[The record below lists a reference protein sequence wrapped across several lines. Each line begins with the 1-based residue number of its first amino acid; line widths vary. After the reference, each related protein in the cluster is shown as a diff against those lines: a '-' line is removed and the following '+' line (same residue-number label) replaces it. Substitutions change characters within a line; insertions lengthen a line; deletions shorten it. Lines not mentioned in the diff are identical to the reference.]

1 VSGCRSHTDLV
12 GPYVL
17 GALEPDEM
25 EAMRTHLASCAACAA
40 EVRALGEIP
49 ALLDRARADDEIAT
63 LSPGL
68 EDEVLDRF
76 VRERA
81 AAGTRRRRWPR
92 IAIPAIAVAALI
104 AGILVAALPGGADP
118 AYAHAELWSMPAGG
132 GAVGTADVAAVDA
145 GTRVKLHAD
154 HLPVKRGTAYE
165 LWCVRTDG
173 RWVNGG
179 SFQARSDGTAAAEL
193 TAAVRPGEYHVVVI
207 TRRSADGMRGD
218 EVMRGKLTY

>member
-1 VSGCRSHTDLV
+1 VTGCRSHSDLI

-17 GALEPDEM
+17 GGLDPDEM
-25 EAMRTHLASCAACAA
+25 EAMRRHVAACARCAA
-40 EVRALGEIP
+40 EVRSLADIP
-49 ALLDRARADDEIAT
+49 AMLDSARADDEIAT

-81 AAGTRRRRWPR
+81 AARAPRRRWPR
-92 IAIPAIAVAALI
+92 IAIPAIAVAAVI
-104 AGILVAALPGGADP
+104 AAILVATLPGGADT
-118 AYAHAELWSMPAGG
+118 AYAHAELWSLPAGG
-132 GAVGTADVAAVDA
+132 GAAGSADAAAVDA
-145 GTRVKLHAD
+145 GTRVKLRAHD
-154 HLPVKRGTAYE
+154 LPVRSGTAYE

-179 SFQARSDGTAAAEL
+179 SFHARADGTAAAVL
-193 TAAVRPGEYHVVVI
+193 TAAVRPGEYHLVVI
-207 TRRSADGMRGD
+207 TRRSRGGVRGA

>member
-1 VSGCRSHTDLV
+1 VSGCRSHADLI

-25 EAMRTHLASCAACAA
+25 HEMRRHLGSCARCAA
-40 EVRALGEIP
+40 EVHSLAAVP
-49 ALLDRARADDEIAT
+49 ALLDRADADEPIAT

-81 AAGTRRRRWPR
+81 AAHPRRRRWPR
-92 IAIPAIAVAALI
+92 LAIPATAVAALI
-104 AGILVAALPGGADP
+104 AGVLIAVLPDGAAP
-118 AYAHAELWSMPAGG
+118 AYARAELRSMPAGA
-132 GAVGTADVAAVDA
+132 GAAGTAWAAEVTG
-145 GTRVKLHAD
+145 GTRVKLRAD
-154 HLPVKRGTAYE
+154 HLPVSRGNAYE

-179 SFQARSDGTAAAEL
+179 SFHARSDGTAAAEL

-207 TRRSADGMRGD
+207 TRRSSSDARGA
-218 EVMRGKLTY
+218 EVLRGNLHY

>member
-1 VSGCRSHTDLV
+1 MSGCRTHADQV

-25 EAMRTHLASCAACAA
+25 DEMRAHLADCPRCSAEARSLAELPAMLDLVQVDA
-40 EVRALGEIP
+40 EVAVP
-49 ALLDRARADDEIAT
+49 
-63 LSPGL
+63 SPGL

-81 AAGTRRRRWPR
+81 RSARRRRRWPR
-92 IAIPAIAVAALI
+92 LAIPAVAVAAVIAAVLI
-104 AGILVAALPGGADP
+104 AVVPGP
-118 AYAHAELWSMPAGG
+118 NTAYAHAELWGMPAGG
-132 GAVGTADVAAVDA
+132 GAQGTADVAEVDT

-154 HLPVKRGTAYE
+154 HLPVMRGRTYE

-173 RWVNGG
+173 RWINGG

-193 TAAVRPGEYHVVVI
+193 TAAVKPGEYHVVVI
-207 TRRSADGMRGD
+207 TRRSADGMRGA
-218 EVMRGKLTY
+218 EVMRGKLNY

>member
-1 VSGCRSHTDLV
+1 MTGCRSHADLI

-25 EAMRTHLASCAACAA
+25 ETMRRHIAACPRCAA
-40 EVRALGEIP
+40 EVRSLSELP
-49 ALLDRARADDEIAT
+49 ALLDQATADEEVAT

-81 AAGTRRRRWPR
+81 KERPRRRRWQR
-92 IAIPAIAVAALI
+92 VGIPATAAAALL
-104 AGILVAALPGGADP
+104 AGILVAVVPGGQDT
-118 AYAHAELWSMPAGG
+118 AYATAKLRSVASGAGATGTANVAEVPAGTHVDLHAE
-132 GAVGTADVAAVDA
+132 
-145 GTRVKLHAD
+145 
-154 HLPVKRGTAYE
+154 HLPVRRGASYE

-179 SFQARSDGTAAAEL
+179 SFHARSDGTAAAEL
-193 TAAVRPGEYHVVVI
+193 TAAVRPGQYHVVVI
-207 TRRSADGMRGD
+207 TRRSAGGERGA
-218 EVMRGKLTY
+218 EVMRGKLVY

>member
-17 GALEPDEM
+17 GALDPDEM
-25 EAMRTHLASCAACAA
+25 EAMRAHLARCTACLA
-40 EVRALGEIP
+40 EVRSLREIP
-49 ALLDRARADDEIAT
+49 ALLDRARANDEIAP

-81 AAGTRRRRWPR
+81 AARPRRRRWPR
-92 IAIPAIAVAALI
+92 VAIPALAVAALI
-104 AGILVAALPGGADP
+104 AAILIVALDGGTDP
-118 AYAHAELWSMPAGG
+118 AYAHARLWSMPAGG
-132 GAVGTADVAAVDA
+132 GAAGTADVAAVDA

-154 HLPVKRGTAYE
+154 HLPGKKGTAYE

-179 SFQARSDGTAAAEL
+179 SFHARADGTAAADL
-193 TAAVRPGEYHVVVI
+193 TAAVRPGEYHLVVI
-207 TRRSADGMRGD
+207 TRRSAGGMRGD
-218 EVMRGKLTY
+218 EVLRGKLTY